1 MHPKQI
7 VIFCCGLQ
15 CCSLLSNIMGNI
27 ALQCIKTAIDGLK
40 KTKQC
45 FNFIV
50 NQKEDTGYYN

>member
-1 MHPKQI
+1 
-7 VIFCCGLQ
+7 
-15 CCSLLSNIMGNI
+15 MGNI